1 MREQGLAIIGI
12 SIDEDARA
20 FQGAVSKHG
29 LIWPQI
35 RDGKDGQIAKLFNVQ
50 GTPASFVINR
60 EGRIAA
66 KGVPGAKLKEVVT
79 DLLKDG
85 TVPASEAEDRDKWQ
99 KTDEVLRLMN
109 VKPGQVI
116 VDIGA
121 GSGYFTRRFATIVS
135 PTGRAIGV
143 EIDADAVRA
152 MSADARRLN
161 LANYEAR
168 LVSSDDPLLASR
180 SVDLV
185 FLCDAYHHINDR
197 VAYFTRVRQALKP
210 GGRLVVLDFVKS
222 KENSDHSIVRE
233 EVIEELR
240 RAGYRLT
247 KEFDLLLPK
256 QYFLEFEA
264 ASEQRQ

>member
-1 MREQGLAIIGI
+1 M
-12 SIDEDARA
+12 
-20 FQGAVSKHG
+20 SKHG
-29 LIWPQI
+29 LTWPQI

-50 GTPASFVINR
+50 GTPASFILNR

-66 KGVPGAKLKEVVT
+66 KGVLGAKLKEVVT
-79 DLLKDG
+79 GLLKG
-85 TVPASEAEDRDKWQ
+85 SSGPATETDDRDRWQ

-109 VKPGQVI
+109 VRPGQVI

-121 GSGYFTRRFATIVS
+121 GSGYFTRRFAAIVG
-135 PTGRAIGV
+135 PTGRAVGI
-143 EIDADAVRA
+143 EIDAAEVRA
-152 MSADARRLN
+152 MTADARRLN

-168 LVSSDDPLLASR
+168 LVPPEDPMLAPR
-180 SVDLV
+180 SVDVV

-197 VAYFTRVRQALKP
+197 VAYFTKVRRALKP
-210 GGRLVVLDFVKS
+210 GGKLVILDFVRS
-222 KENSDHSIVRE
+222 KENTAHSIVRE

-247 KEFDLLLPK
+247 REFDLLIPK

-264 ASEQRQ
+264 TSEQ

>member
-1 MREQGLAIIGI
+1 MTW
-12 SIDEDARA
+12 S
-20 FQGAVSKHG
+20 
-29 LIWPQI
+29 QI

-50 GTPASFVINR
+50 GTPASFIINR

-66 KGVPGAKLKEVVT
+66 KGVPGAKLKDVVA
-79 DLLKDG
+79 DLLKGG
-85 TVPASEAEDRDKWQ
+85 TVPASEADDRDKWQ

-116 VDIGA
+116 ADIGA
-121 GSGYFTRRFATIVS
+121 GSGYFTRRFAAIVS
-135 PTGRAIGV
+135 PTGKAVGI
-143 EIDADAVRA
+143 EIDAAAVRA
-152 MSADARRLN
+152 MNADARRLN
-161 LANYEAR
+161 LATYTAM
-168 LVSSDDPLLASR
+168 LVPSDDPMLAAR

-197 VAYFTRVRQALKP
+197 VAYFTKVRQALKP
-210 GGRLVVLDFVKS
+210 GGRLVVLDFVRS

-247 KEFDLLLPK
+247 KEFELLLPK
-256 QYFLEFEA
+256 QYFLEFESA
-264 ASEQRQ
+264 LVQRP